1 MRCTK
6 IWGSAGNEEP
16 RAGESGPVR
25 LLIAGCGYVGRALG
39 RRLAAQGAEIW
50 GLRRSPGAADPEV
63 GVRPIKADLTDPM
76 TLRNLP
82 PDLDGVVYAVSA
94 GGSTPEAYEVAYVTG
109 LLNLLAATVPRRLIF
124 VSSTAVYG
132 DRQGAWTDEESPT
145 EPDHFTG
152 RILLRAERIA
162 LGCTFPSVI
171 LRLGGIYGPG
181 RERLIR
187 EVAERRAVRP
197 AEPTFTNRIHR
208 DDAAGAIAH
217 LLALER
223 PESVYL
229 GVDSEPADFGKV
241 SAWIANRLG
250 LPEPPVTPEAGQ
262 GRLSRGSKRC
272 SNARLVASGYP
283 FLYPTFREGYGELM
297 NRPAGQP

>member
-1 MRCTK
+1 M
-6 IWGSAGNEEP
+6 
-16 RAGESGPVR
+16 R

-50 GLRRSPGAADPEV
+50 GLRRSPETVDPEGGIRPIAAD
-63 GVRPIKADLTDPM
+63 LSDPT

-82 PDLDGVVYAVSA
+82 PDLDGVVYSVSA
-94 GGSTPEAYEVAYVTG
+94 GGSTPEAYRASYVTG
-109 LLNLLAATVPRRLIF
+109 LRNLLEVTTPRRLIF

-132 DRQGAWTDEESPT
+132 DRQGAWTDEDSPA
-145 EPDHFTG
+145 EPDHFSG
-152 RILLRAERIA
+152 RILLEAERIA
-162 LGCTFPSVI
+162 LGCAFSSVI

-187 EVAERRAVRP
+187 EVAERRALRP
-197 AEPTFTNRIHR
+197 AVPTFTNRIHR
-208 DDAAGAIAH
+208 DDVAGAIAH

-223 PESVYL
+223 PEPVYL
-229 GVDSEPADFGKV
+229 GVDCEPADLGAV
-241 SAWIANRLG
+241 SAWIAARLG
-250 LPEPPVTPEAGQ
+250 LPRPAEASAVGD
-262 GRLSRGSKRC
+262 GRTSRGSKRC

-283 FLYPTFREGYGELM
+283 FLYPTFREGYGVLI